1 MNNPKKLWS
10 TRTSAAQIP
19 IKSQHFL
26 SQNTIYQR
34 TIWATYSSSKGAQLM
49 LYWHDSL
56 YFDTV
61 DHTCTISVARDSAP
75 VISNNLK
82 TYHNSDFVTNSYGE
96 SWDSS
101 REKSW
106 VPVQK
111 QQFQVPGADPG
122 FFLGGGALVS
132 CSTSTPINHIVFFC
146 VQNTSC
152 IRKPQV
158 ISGGGEWAPPAPS
171 PLIRP
176 WVPVQKTNE
185 S

>member
-19 IKSQHFL
+19 IKSQHFV

-34 TIWATYSSSKGAQLM
+34 TIWETYSSSKGAQLM

-82 TYHNSDFVTNSYGE
+82 TYHNSDFVTRIVMVSHGTHLEKNLESQYGAETTIASPMGGSRILFRRGCTRLLFYFNTNKPVSYTHLTLPTIY
-96 SWDSS
+96 S
-101 REKSW
+101 
-106 VPVQK
+106 V
-111 QQFQVPGADPG
+111 
-122 FFLGGGALVS
+122 
-132 CSTSTPINHIVFFC
+132 
-146 VQNTSC
+146 
-152 IRKPQV
+152 
-158 ISGGGEWAPPAPS
+158 
-171 PLIRP
+171 
-176 WVPVQKTNE
+176 
-185 S
+185 